1 MGFCRLILK
10 GEEMKRKKL
19 TTLLASISLVVILVT
34 MTFVGACAQPA
45 PVPTTTEPIKI
56 GLLVA
61 QTGPFAALGAG
72 VLNGFKLAMDE
83 ADNKVA
89 GRSIELVIED
99 EGPGEPAFALDK
111 ARKMVEADNIKIMVG
126 PLSATTRMPVL
137 SYTSPRKIPN
147 ICAILDA
154 SGAVKFPYEYAPIS
168 TVYSQPRPL
177 AWFAY
182 DEKGVRTVTAIA
194 SEWEAG
200 HDFLAGFTYGFTD
213 ERKGSVL
220 QEQYTA
226 FGTPDYSSYLV
237 AMKDADAIVAM
248 MLPPDIAPFIVQA
261 NQMGILNKKPLY
273 LLGSSV
279 LPVMLADLGPML
291 IGRAWSVPE
300 YQLFYDSPA
309 NKNFITAYQT
319 KYGAPPDSFG
329 ANGYTRGQM
338 VLAAL
343 EANGGDTD
351 PDKLHEA
358 IKGLKLETPQ
368 GPISFTPGNP
378 DKSGVQGITTGFI
391 EEVEQV
397 DNQYVWSLI
406 KTYKNVEPIT
416 KP

>member
-1 MGFCRLILK
+1 
-10 GEEMKRKKL
+10 MKKNRL
-19 TTLLASISLVVILVT
+19 TTLLAGISLALILIA
-34 MTFVGACAQPA
+34 MTFMGACAKPGPA
-45 PVPTTTEPIKI
+45 PTSEPIKV

-61 QTGPFAALGAG
+61 QTGPFAALGTG
-72 VLNGFKLAMDE
+72 VMNGFKLGMDE
-83 ADNKVA
+83 AGNTVA
-89 GRSIELVIED
+89 GRPIQLVIED
-99 EGPGEPAFALDK
+99 EGSGEPAFALDK

-154 SGAVKFPYEYAPIS
+154 SGGVKLPYEYAPIS
-168 TVYSQPRPL
+168 SVYSQPRPL
-177 AWFAY
+177 GWFAY

-200 HDFLAGFTYGFTD
+200 HDFIAGFTYGFTKD
-213 ERKGSVL
+213 RQGSVV

-261 NQMGILNKKPLY
+261 KQMGILDKKPLY

-279 LPVMLADLGPML
+279 LPPMLPDLGPML

-300 YQLFYDSPA
+300 WQAFYDTPL
-309 NKNFITAYQT
+309 NKKFMDAYQA
-319 KYGAPPDSFG
+319 KYGTPADSFG
-329 ANGYTRGQM
+329 ANGYTRAIM

-343 EANGGDTD
+343 KATGGDTD

-358 IKGLKLETPQ
+358 IKGLKLDTPQ
-368 GPISFTPGNP
+368 GPIKFTAGNP
-378 DKSGVQGITTGFI
+378 DKSGVQGVTTGFI
-391 EEVEQV
+391 EEVKQV
-397 DNQYVWSLI
+397 NNQYVWSLI
-406 KTYKNVEPIT
+406 KTYNNVEPIT